1 MEKAKQAPVPD
12 TFVVFGTSDI
22 QSPEALA
29 KRLNDYAALGY
40 TGQTIVVPTHTN
52 DPSVYVV
59 MSRK

>member
-1 MEKAKQAPVPD
+1 MEKAKQATVPD
-12 TFVVFGTSDI
+12 TFVFGTSDI